1 MVQNGCILWISGLTV
16 GLVGQYLLSPLS
28 DLAAARN
35 RIPAQAA
42 PGLTR
47 QQIDTTVTL
56 SVVGALV
63 FTVVLVVVEEGFLLT
78 KLWAGHRWPRLI
90 LVVLAVLGGLT
101 DLRQGPRL
109 AEALNIVSVML
120 ITAGAVAIYRPAATS
135 YFSSR

>member
-63 FTVVLVVVEEGFLLT
+63 FTVVLVVVEGFLLT

-101 DLRQGPRL
+101 ALRQGPRL
-109 AEALNIVSVML
+109 AEALNIVSLML
-120 ITAGAVAIYRPAATS
+120 ITAGVVAIYRPAATS